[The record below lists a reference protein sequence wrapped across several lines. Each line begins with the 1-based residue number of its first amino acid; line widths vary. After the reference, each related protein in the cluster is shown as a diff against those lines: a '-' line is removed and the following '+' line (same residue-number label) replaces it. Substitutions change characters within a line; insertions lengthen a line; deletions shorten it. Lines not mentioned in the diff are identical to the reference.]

1 MGLELSSNK
10 PIIHTNMKR
19 IIIINFMLVL
29 LWSCT
34 SDPMPNAY
42 GTVPKV
48 TTQAASNIS
57 YTSVT
62 VNISIDSQ
70 NSNEIGLLYSTNSS
84 PNNRNSQKVEV
95 SYYNSGLVTL
105 TGLNYG
111 TKYYYRGYATNRIDT
126 VYGEIKDFTTTT
138 ATTPIISSTTAPSS
152 ITQTS
157 AYSGGTITSDGGF
170 SIIAKG
176 VCWSTTTSP
185 TVANNKTSNGSGA
198 NSYSSSISGLSHGT
212 TYYVRAYAT
221 NSIGTSYGN
230 QVSFATNP
238 ATIPVIS
245 STTIASSI
253 TQTTA
258 ISGGSISS
266 DGGASVTIR
275 GVCWSS
281 ATSTPTIADS
291 KTSDGNGIGTFSSNL
306 TGLQASTTYYYRAY
320 ATNSA
325 GTSYGTTRSFL
336 TNSITTA
343 TISSTTS
350 ATSITQT
357 TAVSGGTI
365 SIDGGSV
372 VTSRGI
378 CWSSSTTSP
387 TTSLSTKTVDGSG
400 IGTFTSTLSG
410 LTASTTY
417 YVRAYATNSIG
428 TVYGSYKSFTT
439 SALTTPTLS
448 ATTSATSITTTSA
461 ISGGNITNDGGVAVT
476 ARGVCWSS
484 TTTTPTTSL
493 TTKTSDGTGSGIF
506 SSSITGLTS
515 KRTYYVR
522 SYATNSRGTTYGT
535 VVSFITN

>member
-1 MGLELSSNK
+1 
-10 PIIHTNMKR
+10 
-19 IIIINFMLVL
+19 MLVL

-34 SDPMPNAY
+34 SDPMPNAN

-48 TTQAASNIS
+48 TTQAASNIT
-57 YTSVT
+57 YTSVS
-62 VNISIDSQ
+62 VSISIDSQ
-70 NSNEIGLLYSTNSS
+70 NANEIGVLYSTNSS
-84 PNNRNSQKVEV
+84 PNKSNSNKVFT
-95 SYYNSGLVTL
+95 SYYNSDVVTL

-111 TKYYYRGYATNRIDT
+111 TKYYYRGYATNQIDT
-126 VYGEIKDFTTTT
+126 VYGDIKNFTT
-138 ATTPIISSTTAPSS
+138 ATATAPIISSTTTPSS

-157 AYSGGTITSDGGF
+157 AYCGGSITSDGGF

-176 VCWSTTTSP
+176 VCWSTTINPTTS
-185 TVANNKTSNGSGA
+185 NSKTSNGSG
-198 NSYSSSISGLSHGT
+198 SSSFSSSITGLSLGT

-230 QVSFATNP
+230 QVNFTTNP
-238 ATIPVIS
+238 ATLPIVS
-245 STTIASSI
+245 STTTASSI
-253 TQTTA
+253 TQNTA
-258 ISGGSISS
+258 VSGGTISG
-266 DGGASVTIR
+266 DGGGTVTSR

-281 ATSTPTIADS
+281 TTSTPTIANS
-291 KTSDGNGIGTFSSNL
+291 KTIDGTGIGTYSSSL
-306 TGLQASTTYYYRAY
+306 TGLTASTTYYYRAY

-336 TNSITTA
+336 TNSITIP

-448 ATTSATSITTTSA
+448 ATTSATSITTNSA
-461 ISGGNITNDGGVAVT
+461 ICGGNITNDGGVAIT

-484 TTTTPTTSL
+484 TTTSPTISL
-493 TTKTSDGTGSGIF
+493 STKTSDGTGSGSF

-515 KRTYYVR
+515 RTTYYVR
-522 SYATNSRGTTYGT
+522 SYATNSRGTTYGA
-535 VVSFITN
+535 VISFITN

>member
-230 QVSFATNP
+230 QVSFATKP

>member
-1 MGLELSSNK
+1 
-10 PIIHTNMKR
+10 
-19 IIIINFMLVL
+19 MLVL

-95 SYYNSGLVTL
+95 SYYSSGLVTL

-245 STTIASSI
+245 STTTASSI

-336 TNSITTA
+336 TNSITTP
-343 TISSTTS
+343 TISSTTNAS
-350 ATSITQT
+350 SITQT
-357 TAVSGGTI
+357 AAVSGGTI
-365 SIDGGSV
+365 SIDGGST
-372 VTSRGI
+372 VTARGI
-378 CWSSSTTSP
+378 CWSSSTSSP
-387 TTSLSTKTVDGSG
+387 TTSLSTKTTDGLG
-400 IGTFTSTLSG
+400 TGTFTSTLTG
-410 LTASTTY
+410 LTASTRY

-428 TVYGSYKSFTT
+428 TAYGSYISFTT

-448 ATTSATSITTTSA
+448 STTAATSITTNSA

-484 TTTTPTTSL
+484 TTTSPTTSL

-506 SSSITGLTS
+506 SSSIIGLTS

-522 SYATNSRGTTYGT
+522 SYATNSIGTTYGT

>member
-95 SYYNSGLVTL
+95 SYYSSGLVTL

-245 STTIASSI
+245 STTTASSI

-336 TNSITTA
+336 TNSITTP
-343 TISSTTS
+343 TISSTTNAS
-350 ATSITQT
+350 SITQT
-357 TAVSGGTI
+357 AAVSGGTI
-365 SIDGGSV
+365 SIDGGST
-372 VTSRGI
+372 VTARGI
-378 CWSSSTTSP
+378 CWSSSTSSP
-387 TTSLSTKTVDGSG
+387 TTSLSTKTTDGLG
-400 IGTFTSTLSG
+400 TGTFTSTLTG
-410 LTASTTY
+410 LTASTRY

-428 TVYGSYKSFTT
+428 TAYGSYISFTT

-448 ATTSATSITTTSA
+448 STTAATSITTNSA

-484 TTTTPTTSL
+484 TTTSPTTSL

-506 SSSITGLTS
+506 SSSIIGLTS

-522 SYATNSRGTTYGT
+522 SYATNSIGTTYGT